1 VQVFGRPDR
10 CDLEALKPRPG
21 EWRPEL
27 ADELMPLPVEHSF
40 DVTWAYEYGSDE
52 ELVRSLQAGG
62 AISPPAERILAA
74 LAHCRRPDGGY
85 RVANEWHVVIA
96 RN

>member
-1 VQVFGRPDR
+1 MQVFGRPDR

-40 DVTWAYEYGSDE
+40 DVTWAYEYGSDA
-52 ELVRSLQAGG
+52 ELVTSIRG
-62 AISPPAERILAA
+62 RITT
-74 LAHCRRPDGGY
+74 G
-85 RVANEWHVVIA
+85 
-96 RN
+96 